1 MPTVNDM
8 RWFKQQFQQKINP
21 AVEGTPY
28 TLDFMTAL
36 ACQESGEIW
45 PVLRKTDLSL
55 DRIVELCVGDTLDG
69 RNVFPRSRAELE
81 SVPNGKKMF
90 EIAHA
95 ALVDMAQFI
104 NGYKKVAKNPNKFCH
119 GYGVF
124 QYDIQFFRNE
134 DPAFFLESRY
144 TDFDACLQKALG
156 ELRSK
161 TKKLNLE
168 NKPTLTDLELA
179 HVGIAYNTGG
189 FKPALGLKQGHQSD
203 DGKFYGENIFS
214 FIQQARTAT
223 LDNEPTTATTTVAP
237 NAARFEVISTDPLRL
252 RREAFKDPNNPEANV
267 RVKLPHGHI
276 VLALASQPVNGF
288 LEVETEFGGETLKG
302 FAAAQFLKRV

>member
-1 MPTVNDM
+1 MPNVSDM
-8 RWFKQQFQQKINP
+8 RWFKQQFHQKINA
-21 AVEGTPY
+21 AVQGTPY

-36 ACQESGEIW
+36 ACQESGEVW
-45 PVLRKTDLSL
+45 PTLRKKDLSL

-69 RNVFPRSRAELE
+69 RSVFPTSRAQLE

-90 EIAHA
+90 EIARA

-104 NGYKKVAKNPNKFCH
+104 NGYKAVAKMPNKFCH
-119 GYGVF
+119 GFGVF

-134 DPAFFLESRY
+134 DPEFFLERRY

-161 TKKLNLE
+161 TQKLHLQ

-189 FKPALGLKQGHQSD
+189 FKPELGLKQGHKSD

-223 LDNEPTTATTTVAP
+223 LDDAVTTTTTSVAP
-237 NAARFEVISTDPLRL
+237 SALRFEVTSTDPLRL
-252 RREAFKDPNNPEANV
+252 RREAFKDPNSPEANV
-267 RVKLPHGHI
+267 RAKLPHGQI
-276 VLALASQPVNGF
+276 VLALATQPVNGF